1 MLPGEQDRLERG
13 LTLRRLSVRR
23 RDVVFVKGILEASE
37 GVASLFAEHGGELV
51 LAAPHERAAALDEIV
66 HDLRLELG
74 PECVVSE
81 RVHEPDRVASEAP
94 IL

>member
-1 MLPGEQDRLERG
+1 MV
-13 LTLRRLSVRR
+13 RRLSVRR

-37 GVASLFAEHGGELV
+37 GVASLFAERGGELV

-66 HDLRLELG
+66 RDLRLELG
-74 PECVVSE
+74 PECVVDD
-81 RVHEPDRVASEAP
+81 RVGEPDRVASEAP